1 MSSGSNPTNELIV
14 RLLND
19 VLTELKDVKGNQKQ
33 LAKDVQKVA
42 GRLGLKS

>member
-1 MSSGSNPTNELIV
+1 MSSGTNPTNEHIV

-19 VLTELKDVKGNQKQ
+19 VLAELKDVKGNQKQ

-42 GRLGLKS
+42 GHLRVES